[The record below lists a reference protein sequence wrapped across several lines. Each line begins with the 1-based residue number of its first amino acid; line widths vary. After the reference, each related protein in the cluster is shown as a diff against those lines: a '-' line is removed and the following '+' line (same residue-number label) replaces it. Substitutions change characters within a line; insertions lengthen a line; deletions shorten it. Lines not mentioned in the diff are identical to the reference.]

1 MKAEYGPVP
10 CRATKGSAGY
20 DFFAVD
26 DVMLCKG
33 AWVEFDSGVRLDGDE
48 RPYIRTYREY
58 MPSRAYDTDEGTTV
72 RFGPILTET
81 DKLYLD
87 NWCMLIVPRSGLGFR
102 YGFELANTVGV
113 IDQDYRGPIRFK
125 VRCERDITIQNG
137 DRFAQGIIV
146 PFGILSEERP
156 PSKDREGG
164 FGSTGE

>member
-1 MKAEYGPVP
+1 MISDDGLVP

-20 DFFAVD
+20 DFHAID
-26 DVMLCKG
+26 DIMLCKDT
-33 AWVEFDSGVRLDGDE
+33 WVEFDSGVRLDGNE

-58 MPSRAYDTDEGTTV
+58 MPQRAYDTAEGAV
-72 RFGPILTET
+72 RFGPIVTET
-81 DKLYLD
+81 DRVYLD

-125 VRCERDITIQNG
+125 VRCERDITIQRG

-146 PFGILSEERP
+146 PFGILSEERTP
-156 PSKDREGG
+156 VKDREGG